1 MSLAD
6 PSTNALL
13 VQGVSRHFNGLVAVE
28 DVSLTIAKGERRA
41 ILGANGAGK
50 TTLFDLIAGDIPVSQ
65 GRIEFHGEDITNQ
78 SVANRVA
85 LGLRRTYQMARIFP
99 QLTVLENLIIAIIGV
114 SKQHFGLGL
123 IGQNDVRRQQA
134 MALAERIGIEAFT
147 ELKAETLSHGQRRQ
161 LELAMALAGEPKVLL
176 FDEPAAGLSPL
187 ERIKLTEVI
196 KSLSRDITLV
206 MIEHD
211 MEIALGVCDQVS
223 VLNWG
228 RLIAEGSPE
237 QISQNQM
244 VHDIYLG
251 RKQRDDA

>member
-13 VQGVSRHFNGLVAVE
+13 VLGVSRHFNGLVAVE

-50 TTLFDLIAGDIPVSQ
+50 TTLFNLIAGDIPVSQ

>member
-6 PSTNALL
+6 PSSNALL

-50 TTLFDLIAGDIPVSQ
+50 TTLFNLIAGDIPVSQ

-99 QLTVLENLIIAIIGV
+99 QLTVLENLIVAIIGV

-134 MALAERIGIEAFT
+134 MVLAERIGIEAFT

>member
-1 MSLAD
+1 VSLAD
-6 PSTNALL
+6 SSTNALL

-50 TTLFDLIAGDIPVSQ
+50 TTLFNLIAGDIPVSQ

-99 QLTVLENLIIAIIGV
+99 QLTVLENLVIAIIGV

-134 MALAERIGIEAFT
+134 MVLAERIGIEAFT

-161 LELAMALAGEPKVLL
+161 LELAMALAGEPKILL

-223 VLNWG
+223 VLNCG
-228 RLIAEGSPE
+228 SLIAEGSPE

>member
-6 PSTNALL
+6 PSITALL
-13 VQGVSRHFNGLVAVE
+13 VQGVSRHFNGVIAVE

-50 TTLFDLIAGDIPVSQ
+50 TTLFDLVAGDIPVSQ

-85 LGLRRTYQMARIFP
+85 LGLRRTYQMARVFP

-134 MALAERIGIEAFT
+134 LALAERIGIEAFIEVKT
-147 ELKAETLSHGQRRQ
+147 ETLSHGQRRQ
-161 LELAMALAGEPKVLL
+161 LELAMALAGDPKVLL

-196 KSLSRDITLV
+196 ESLSRDITLV

>member
-13 VQGVSRHFNGLVAVE
+13 VQGVSRYFNGLVAVE

-114 SKQHFGLGL
+114 SNQHFGLGL

-134 MALAERIGIEAFT
+134 MVLAEHIGIEAFT

-161 LELAMALAGEPKVLL
+161 LELAMALAGDPKVLL

-237 QISQNQM
+237 KVSQNQM

>member
-1 MSLAD
+1 M
-6 PSTNALL
+6 
-13 VQGVSRHFNGLVAVE
+13 QGVSRHFNGLVAVE

-114 SKQHFGLGL
+114 GKQHFGLGL

-161 LELAMALAGEPKVLL
+161 LELAMALAGDPKVLL

>member
-6 PSTNALL
+6 PSTTALL
-13 VQGVSRHFNGLVAVE
+13 VQGVSRHFNGVIAVE

-50 TTLFDLIAGDIPVSQ
+50 TTLFDLVAGDIPVSQ

-85 LGLRRTYQMARIFP
+85 LGLRRTYQMARVFP

-134 MALAERIGIEAFT
+134 LALAERIGIEAFI
-147 ELKAETLSHGQRRQ
+147 ELKTETLSHGQRRQ
-161 LELAMALAGEPKVLL
+161 LELAMALAGDPKVLL

-196 KSLSRDITLV
+196 ESLSRDITLV

>member
-6 PSTNALL
+6 FSTNALL
-13 VQGVSRHFNGLVAVE
+13 VQGVSRHFKGLVAVE

-50 TTLFDLIAGDIPVSQ
+50 TTLFNLIAGDIPVSQ

-99 QLTVLENLIIAIIGV
+99 QLTVLENLVIAIIGV

-134 MALAERIGIEAFT
+134 RVLAEHT
-147 ELKAETLSHGQRRQ
+147 
-161 LELAMALAGEPKVLL
+161 P
-176 FDEPAAGLSPL
+176 
-187 ERIKLTEVI
+187 
-196 KSLSRDITLV
+196 
-206 MIEHD
+206 
-211 MEIALGVCDQVS
+211 
-223 VLNWG
+223 
-228 RLIAEGSPE
+228 
-237 QISQNQM
+237 
-244 VHDIYLG
+244 
-251 RKQRDDA
+251 

>member
-6 PSTNALL
+6 SSTNALL

-50 TTLFDLIAGDIPVSQ
+50 TTLFNLIAGDIPVSQ

-134 MALAERIGIEAFT
+134 MVLAERIGIEVFT

-161 LELAMALAGEPKVLL
+161 LELAMALAGEPKVIL

-211 MEIALGVCDQVS
+211 MEIALGVCEQVS

-228 RLIAEGSPE
+228 SLVAEGSPE

>member
-13 VQGVSRHFNGLVAVE
+13 VRGVSRHFNGLVAVE

-99 QLTVLENLIIAIIGV
+99 QLAVLENLIIAIIGV
-114 SKQHFGLGL
+114 SNQHFGLGL

>member
-1 MSLAD
+1 VSLAD
-6 PSTNALL
+6 SSTNALL

-50 TTLFDLIAGDIPVSQ
+50 TTLFNLIAGDIPVSQ

-134 MALAERIGIEAFT
+134 MVLAERIGIEVFT

-161 LELAMALAGEPKVLL
+161 LELAMALAGEPKVIL

-211 MEIALGVCDQVS
+211 MEIALGVCEQVS

-228 RLIAEGSPE
+228 SLVAEGSPE

>member
-13 VQGVSRHFNGLVAVE
+13 VQGVSRYFNGLVAVE

-114 SKQHFGLGL
+114 SNQHFGLGL

-134 MALAERIGIEAFT
+134 MVLAEHIGIEAFT

-161 LELAMALAGEPKVLL
+161 LELAMALAGDPKVLL

>member
-6 PSTNALL
+6 ASTNALL

-99 QLTVLENLIIAIIGV
+99 QLTALENLIIAIIGV

>member
-1 MSLAD
+1 M
-6 PSTNALL
+6 
-13 VQGVSRHFNGLVAVE
+13 QGVSRHFNGLVAVE
-28 DVSLTIAKGERRA
+28 DVSLTIAKGDRRA

-176 FDEPAAGLSPL
+176 LDEPAAGLSPL

-237 QISQNQM
+237 QIGQNQM

>member
-6 PSTNALL
+6 SSTNALL

-50 TTLFDLIAGDIPVSQ
+50 TTLFNLIAGDIPVSQ

-99 QLTVLENLIIAIIGV
+99 QLTVLENLVIAIIGV

-134 MALAERIGIEAFT
+134 RVLAERIGIEAFT

-161 LELAMALAGEPKVLL
+161 LELAMALAGEPKILL

-228 RLIAEGSPE
+228 CLIAEGSPE

-251 RKQRDDA
+251 RKQRDDD

>member
-1 MSLAD
+1 MR
-6 PSTNALL
+6 
-13 VQGVSRHFNGLVAVE
+13 GVSRHFNGLVAVE

-123 IGQNDVRRQQA
+123 LGQNDVRRQQA

-187 ERIKLTEVI
+187 ERIKLTEVL

-228 RLIAEGSPE
+228 RLIAEGSPQ

>member
-1 MSLAD
+1 M
-6 PSTNALL
+6 
-13 VQGVSRHFNGLVAVE
+13 QGVSRHFNGLVAVE

-65 GRIEFHGEDITNQ
+65 GRIEFHDEDITNQ

-85 LGLRRTYQMARIFP
+85 LGLRRTYQIARIFP

-251 RKQRDDA
+251 RKPRDDA

>member
-13 VQGVSRHFNGLVAVE
+13 VRGVSRHFNGLVAVE
-28 DVSLTIAKGERRA
+28 DVSLTIAIGERRA

-85 LGLRRTYQMARIFP
+85 RGLRRTYQMARIFP

-134 MALAERIGIEAFT
+134 MALAERIGVEAFA

-161 LELAMALAGEPKVLL
+161 LELAMALAGDPKVLL

>member
-6 PSTNALL
+6 ASTNALL

>member
-6 PSTNALL
+6 SSTNALL

-50 TTLFDLIAGDIPVSQ
+50 TTLFNLIAGDIPVSQ

-99 QLTVLENLIIAIIGV
+99 QLTVLENLVIAIIGV

-134 MALAERIGIEAFT
+134 RVLAERIGIEAFT

-161 LELAMALAGEPKVLL
+161 LELAMALAGEPKILL

-228 RLIAEGSPE
+228 SLIAEGSPE

-251 RKQRDDA
+251 RKQRDDD